1 VRRSVARLLTI
12 PAAAAVA
19 TGTALAAASPAF
31 ADVTDTGG
39 SATVTEPF
47 SYIAQLA
54 KAGAV
59 QVPLP
64 PAMASVDTT
73 NKVVNTTFP
82 VTGGNADATTLSG
95 TLNLG
100 GSLKV
105 ITRKG
110 RVTLTNVT
118 YSMDSETINAT
129 PAGSSTPIALLDLGG
144 AIVVTPNGTSQSVT
158 ASELDVDPAGA
169 AYLDSALHTSAFVA
183 GQNAG
188 SFSASWTVSGS

>member
-19 TGTALAAASPAF
+19 TGTFLAAASPAF

-39 SATVTEPF
+39 SATITQPF
-47 SYIAQLA
+47 SYIAQLDNA
-54 KAGAV
+54 GVGQKAIS
-59 QVPLP
+59 
-64 PAMASVDTT
+64 PATKLVDKT
-73 NKVVNTTFP
+73 NKVVNFTFP
-82 VTGGNADATTLSG
+82 VTGGNADASKLGG

-100 GSLKV
+100 GSVKV
-105 ITRKG
+105 ESPKG
-110 RVTLTNVT
+110 SVTLTNVT
-118 YSMDSETINAT
+118 YSMDSETISAT

-144 AIVVTPNGTSQSVT
+144 AIVVNPNGTSQSVT